1 MKVNQGAQPSQ
12 LFEQMRK
19 AHTDRKQEIGGVD
32 KASGFS
38 LQNTGAASAQGAQ
51 GALGATGGL
60 ATQTSPLQKSI
71 LQIAQKVL
79 DGKHA
84 EPVAARREVIEAI
97 VDDRFGAMIDPSK
110 RRQTVSM
117 LEYTLSEDPHFAK
130 EVDQMLIFAA
140 RELATSGQS
149 S

>member
-1 MKVNQGAQPSQ
+1 MKVNQGAQPNQ

-19 AHTDRKQEIGGVD
+19 AHTDRKQEIGGAD
-32 KASGFS
+32 KAAGFS
-38 LQNTGAASAQGAQ
+38 LQSTNPTGAAGAAGVQNTAGAQ
-51 GALGATGGL
+51 
-60 ATQTSPLQKSI
+60 ATQASPLQSSI
-71 LQIAQKVL
+71 LKIAQKVL

-110 RRQTVSM
+110 RRQAVSM
-117 LEYTLSEDPHFAK
+117 LEYTLSEDPHFSK

-140 RELATSGQS
+140 RDLATSGQAS
-149 S
+149 

>member
-19 AHTDRKQEIGGVD
+19 AHTDRKQEIGGAD

-38 LQNTGAASAQGAQ
+38 LQNTAAASGAGAAGVQGGAVAQ
-51 GALGATGGL
+51 

>member
-19 AHTDRKQEIGGVD
+19 AHTDRKQEISGAD

-38 LQNTGAASAQGAQ
+38 LQNTGAASGAGTAGVQ
-51 GALGATGGL
+51 GATGAQ
-60 ATQTSPLQKSI
+60 ATQTTGLQKSI

-97 VDDRFGAMIDPSK
+97 VDDRFGGMIDPSK

>member
-1 MKVNQGAQPSQ
+1 MKVNQGAQPNQ

-19 AHTDRKQEIGGVD
+19 AHTDRKQEIGGAD

-38 LQNTGAASAQGAQ
+38 LQNTNPASAAGGFGVQGAQ
-51 GALGATGGL
+51 
-60 ATQTSPLQKSI
+60 ATQASQTPPLQKSI

-97 VDDRFGAMIDPSK
+97 VDDRFGAMIDPAK
-110 RRQTVSM
+110 RRQTISM
-117 LEYTLSEDPHFAK
+117 LEYTLSEDPQFAK

-140 RELATSGQS
+140 RELATSGS
-149 S
+149 SS